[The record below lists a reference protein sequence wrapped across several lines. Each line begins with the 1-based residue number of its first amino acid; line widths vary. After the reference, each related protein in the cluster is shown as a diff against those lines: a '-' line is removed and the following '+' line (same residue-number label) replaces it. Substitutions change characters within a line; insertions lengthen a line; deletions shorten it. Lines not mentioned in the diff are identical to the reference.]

1 MKNNDVNNCLLT
13 RKPIENKAKRQR
25 RSVTVVRMTATSLQL
40 LTFLYLSFF
49 FVFIFPHITTRGN
62 RCSRVTSALLAFG
75 FYTFSTIS
83 VAANIRTWPWSALQ
97 STGLVTSGRL
107 PNQMRVFSIL
117 ARRYFKINQFSYF
130 SLLLSRV

>member
-13 RKPIENKAKRQR
+13 RKAIENKSKRQR
-25 RSVTVVRMTATSLQL
+25 RSVTLVRMTATSFRL
-40 LTFLYLSFF
+40 LTFLCLSFF
-49 FVFIFPHITTRGN
+49 FFPHITTRGN
-62 RCSRVTSALLAFG
+62 RCSRVSAALLAFG

-83 VAANIRTWPWSALQ
+83 IAANIRPWPWSALQ

-107 PNQMRVFSIL
+107 PNKMRVFSIL
-117 ARRYFKINQFSYF
+117 ARRDSKINQFSYV